1 MAQTFPMLLEDFFD
15 GLPIKGFTPDLTE
28 AMEYSRTKG
37 GEIITSDYGPRL
49 WTMDLVVPA
58 GTHAKIEQI
67 KARLQLLR
75 SPARSLLVG
84 SMPLLY
90 PQKDPQGSLIG
101 STTVLLKA
109 VAGNNRE
116 INLSGF
122 PVGYELTV
130 GDFISFTY
138 GSNPVR
144 YAMHQVVASKIA
156 AGDGTMTALEVVDFI
171 RPGWAV
177 NTPVRIRKPM
187 YKAIVIP
194 GSTEVMESD
203 AIMSAGVKFS
213 VIQTFR

>member
-1 MAQTFPMLLEDFFD
+1 MAQTFPMLLADFFD

-28 AMEYSRTKG
+28 AMEYSRSKG
-37 GEIITSDYGPRL
+37 GEIFTADFGPRL
-49 WTMDLVVPA
+49 WQMDIVVAA

-75 SPARSLLVG
+75 SPGRSLLVG

-90 PQKDPQGSLIG
+90 PQKDPLGSIIG
-101 STTVLLKA
+101 ASTILLKA

-122 PVGYELTV
+122 PAGYELTP
-130 GDFISFTY
+130 GDFLSFTY

-144 YAMHQVVASKIA
+144 YAMHQVVAPKIA

-171 RPGWAV
+171 RPGWV
-177 NTPVRIRKPM
+177 VDTPVRIRKPM
-187 YKAIVIP
+187 YKAVVVP
-194 GSTEVMESD
+194 GSTDIMESD
-203 AIMSAGVKFS
+203 AIMSGGVKFS

>member
-1 MAQTFPMLLEDFFD
+1 MAQTFPMLLADFFD

-37 GEIITSDYGPRL
+37 GEITTADNGPRL
-49 WTMDLVVPA
+49 WTMDLIVPA

-67 KARLQLLR
+67 KAKLQLLR

-90 PQKDPQGSLIG
+90 PQADPNGSIIG
-101 STTVLLKA
+101 STAITLTNVQP
-109 VAGNNRE
+109 NNRE
-116 INLSGF
+116 ITLAGF
-122 PVGYELTV
+122 PPGYEITV
-130 GDFISFTY
+130 GDFMSFTY

-144 YAMHQVVASKIA
+144 YAMHQFVSNGVATGGGEII
-156 AGDGTMTALEVVDFI
+156 DIEVVDFI

-177 NTPVRIRKPM
+177 DTPVRIRKPQ
-187 YKAIVIP
+187 YKAVVVP
-194 GSTEVMESD
+194 GSTEVLESD
-203 AIMSAGVKFS
+203 AMISGGVKFS